1 MEWNE
6 THVHYAQKT
15 HYTTTLQPN
24 KIASAAVL
32 VNKKQTELNWIQ
44 RRKKNHRK
52 RKEQAKATNYEH
64 DERRAKKSR
73 RETKKNAQ
81 MPYNINCW
89 TKNLL
94 LLFEFAFVFC
104 EWIRIL
110 NVNRVYIMQPY
121 A

>member
-1 MEWNE
+1 M
-6 THVHYAQKT
+6 
-15 HYTTTLQPN
+15 
-24 KIASAAVL
+24 L

-44 RRKKNHRK
+44 RRKKITEKERNK
-52 RKEQAKATNYEH
+52 QKQPTMNMTKEEPKKEQKR
-64 DERRAKKSR
+64 DE
-73 RETKKNAQ
+73 KNAQ
-81 MPYNINCW
+81 MPNNINCW